1 MEPAPDHFVYKAQ
14 PTSLITGL
22 NLGAPEHSHQQQ
34 GPLVAT
40 ARCPELSRFTE
51 SEGGVI
57 GRPPKELAFSFL
69 ILTFDFQAYEV

>member
-34 GPLVAT
+34 GPLVAP
-40 ARCPELSRFTE
+40 ARGPELSRFTE
-51 SEGGVI
+51 GEGGVI
-57 GRPPKELAFSFL
+57 GRPPEWRCA
-69 ILTFDFQAYEV
+69 